1 MRYGPTG
8 LERNQNEI
16 LSGEAPELIAGQL
29 SDLITG
35 RDPRGGNVEL
45 NIEPAVQ
52 QAAYTAMTDKN
63 YVGAVV
69 AIEPST
75 GNVLAMVS
83 TPSYD
88 PNPLASHSDAV
99 QRQAYNDLVNADP
112 SPLLNRAT
120 AAVYPPGSTFK
131 LVIASAALQQ
141 GYTPQTPVTG
151 EAKISLPDTGGATL
165 SNFAGETCGDGGG
178 ADVPLIEALAHSCNT
193 AFAEVAMSLGVVPV
207 RKQAEALGIDSP
219 VRTSGSTWSESRLG
233 DVPDTAALAQTG
245 IGQRDV
251 AMTPFQMAWITAT
264 IANRGDMMAPHLIA
278 KTTKPDLSVISET
291 SPQSLGQA
299 IPIAVADQ
307 VRDMMIQ
314 SEKDTPGSGG
324 IADLVDRL
332 QDRHRRTR
340 HRPEEHPPARLVR
353 GLRAGGQP
361 EGRGRG
367 DGRERRRS
375 RPGRHR
381 RQGRRADRTLGDRRR
396 AGRGAVMSA
405 PGLVL
410 SDRYRLNHRIA
421 VGGMGEVWAADDIR
435 LARVVARE
443 DPATRA
449 DRRPGVR
456 RPVPHRGPDHRVAEP
471 PGHRRGLRLRRGLG
485 GAGPYLSGT
494 AYLVMELIAGE
505 SLSAVLARTG
515 RLSVARTLDVLD
527 QTGRALQQAHARSLV
542 HRDIKPGN
550 LLITPAA
557 RSRSPTSA
565 SPRSPTRHRS
575 PGPAW

>member
-1 MRYGPTG
+1 VKRPLRRLGTAVIVMIGLLLANIAYTQVIKADDYRADPNNKRTLVAEYSRQRGQITAAGGAVLARSDPSDDQYSYQRVYPGGPTFANLTGYYSMRYGPTG

-52 QAAYTAMTDKN
+52 QAAYTAMTEKN

-75 GNVLAMVS
+75 GRVLAMVS
-83 TPSYD
+83 TPSFD

-112 SPLLNRAT
+112 SPLVNRAT

-131 LVIASAALQQ
+131 LVIAAAALQQ

-165 SNFAGETCGDGGG
+165 SNFGGETCGDGGG
-178 ADVPLIEALAHSCNT
+178 ADVPLIDALAHSCNT
-193 AFAEVAMSLGVVPV
+193 AFAEVAMSLGAVPV
-207 RKQAEALGIDSP
+207 RKQAEALGIDNP
-219 VRTSGSTWSESRLG
+219 VPDIGLDVVESRLG
-233 DVPDTAALAQTG
+233 DIPDTAALAQTG

-324 IADLVDRL
+324 IANLVIASKTGTAEHGNDPKNTPPHAWYVGFAPADNPTVAVAVLVENGGDL
-332 QDRHRRTR
+332 
-340 HRPEEHPPARLVR
+340 
-353 GLRAGGQP
+353 GLDATGGKVAGPVGRSVIAAALAGGP
-361 EGRGRG
+361 
-367 DGRERRRS
+367 
-375 RPGRHR
+375 
-381 RQGRRADRTLGDRRR
+381 
-396 AGRGAVMSA
+396 
-405 PGLVL
+405 
-410 SDRYRLNHRIA
+410 
-421 VGGMGEVWAADDIR
+421 
-435 LARVVARE
+435 
-443 DPATRA
+443 
-449 DRRPGVR
+449 
-456 RPVPHRGPDHRVAEP
+456 
-471 PGHRRGLRLRRGLG
+471 
-485 GAGPYLSGT
+485 
-494 AYLVMELIAGE
+494 
-505 SLSAVLARTG
+505 
-515 RLSVARTLDVLD
+515 
-527 QTGRALQQAHARSLV
+527 
-542 HRDIKPGN
+542 
-550 LLITPAA
+550 
-557 RSRSPTSA
+557 
-565 SPRSPTRHRS
+565 
-575 PGPAW
+575 